1 MKTTNFSEL
10 DSQDQ
15 ELLKAA
21 TTAMEEAYNPY
32 SHFFVGAALIAEGKI
47 TVGANVENSA
57 YGSSIC
63 AERSAIVSANAQ
75 GLKKANKL
83 AVIVRGKNGAVTEP
97 SAPCGA
103 CRQMIYELSQVSDV
117 DIEIIMSNTDMSKI
131 IIATIS
137 ELLPLAFGPKD
148 LE

>member
-1 MKTTNFSEL
+1 MRLEHNDVLHTW
-10 DSQDQ
+10 
-15 ELLKAA
+15 
-21 TTAMEEAYNPY
+21 TA
-32 SHFFVGAALIAEGKI
+32 GLIRRSP
-47 TVGANVENSA
+47 TANVENSA

-75 GLKKANKL
+75 GLKSASQIAIIIKSDKGPVN
-83 AVIVRGKNGAVTEP
+83 EP

-103 CRQMIYELSQVSDV
+103 CRQMLYELSQVSGV

-131 IIATIS
+131 IISTIN

-148 LE
+148 LI